1 MNTYSKALRHI
12 SMKDVKQKHQ
22 QKLTEQKL
30 QEEVKKK
37 EKQYIKSVME
47 TKKYDWRKEIERVDN
62 KVEEEV
68 IVNTVDDFGYDWR
81 GELVRDRSKY
91 FETEYLE
98 ERMTTSDVFSTILNP
113 PENTYDNPIVTSS
126 TTTIS
131 YLNAINSSTR
141 LITLGTFDVSSI
153 DQFEVDA
160 TRLGSGGSSYGWVLQ
175 ANGTVIAAGGEND
188 PIRVANASELALFK
202 SGKVTFTI
210 RQSTIPAFG
219 DNATSPSVTGWTIN
233 NVKFYRTVPTNV
245 FVSLD
250 SPEASAFI
258 RNDPF
263 LSSLSPEERKQ
274 KLKEMLQA
282 SDEYLTKMLGSNFPG
297 TGAVP
302 PGESGDI
309 PGVEITDY
317 QQQST
322 SQGSKDPELM
332 KKFQDGKPLSQIEV
346 EKLFPDP
353 TERKDALNFY
363 DAKKSIDMYINML
376 DKLKSDPKRQGD
388 YKYYTRPSM
397 IKAHIED
404 PKAKLQKLEQE
415 FTQKYGYNP
424 NNIANKSST
433 PPTPPKLPSPP
444 KPQLDKYG
452 RQIGTPLPPGVQQ
465 DIEKG
470 GKTASP
476 VGDAAIMAAAAAL
489 LKGGFKGGA
498 PGAETGSQLPARGSA
513 EWQRMAKEYTRANPG
528 QYNPFMTNTQNQM
541 MQKYG
546 VGGNAMPLR
555 SLKNSCEPQGQ
566 LISERRRLKSPQ
578 EVLNKIP
585 GYYDG
590 KPAPLGFPVEPPPKM
605 VNGMHPDLVDG
616 KKVSDRFNRLDP
628 ESAKATPLTGNP
640 HVDKKIKAARKQPK

>member
-12 SMKDVKQKHQ
+12 NMRDVKRRHQ
-22 QKLTEQKL
+22 QKLNEQKL
-30 QEEVKKK
+30 QEEIREK
-37 EKQYIKSVME
+37 ERQYIKSVME
-47 TKKYDWRKEIERVDN
+47 TKKYDWRKEINE
-62 KVEEEV
+62 
-68 IVNTVDDFGYDWR
+68 G
-81 GELVRDRSKY
+81 
-91 FETEYLE
+91 
-98 ERMTTSDVFSTILNP
+98 MTSSGVFFTTLNP

-141 LITLGTFDVSSI
+141 LITLGTFDVSTI
-153 DQFEVDA
+153 DQFEVNA
-160 TRLGSGGSSYGWVLQ
+160 TRLGSGGSSYGWALQ

-188 PIRVANASELALFK
+188 PIRVANASQLALFK

-219 DNATSPSVTGWTIN
+219 DNATSPSVTGWTID

-258 RNDPF
+258 RTTPNI
-263 LSSLSPEERKQ
+263 SNLSPQERQQ

-302 PGESGDI
+302 PGESVDI

-317 QQQST
+317 QPQPT
-322 SQGSKDPELM
+322 PQGSKDPELM

-363 DAKKSIDMYINML
+363 DAKKYIDMYISMV
-376 DKLKSDPKRQGD
+376 DQLKSDPKRQGD

-415 FTQKYGYNP
+415 FTQKYGYSP
-424 NNIANKSST
+424 NNIAGKSST
-433 PPTPPKLPSPP
+433 PPTSPKPPSPP

-470 GKTASP
+470 GKTSSP
-476 VGDAAIMAAAAAL
+476 IGDAAIMAAAAAL
-489 LKGGFKGGA
+489 LRGGFKGGA

-528 QYNPFMTNTQNQM
+528 QYNPFMTNAQNQL

-546 VGGNAMPLR
+546 VGRNAMPLR
-555 SLKNSCEPQGQ
+555 SLKNSYEPQGN
-566 LISERRRLKSPQ
+566 LISEKKKLKSP
-578 EVLNKIP
+578 EEILNKIP

-590 KPAPLGFPVEPPPKM
+590 KPAPLGFPVEQPPQM

-616 KKVSDRFNRLDP
+616 KKVADRFNRLDP

-640 HVDKKIKAARKQPK
+640 HVDKKILKARKQPK